1 MKLIL
6 YGFLSSEKIE
16 YRPADENLI
25 FRMTK
30 GYIYCVSNPSFKA
43 NIYKIGYTTMNL
55 QRRIN
60 SLYKTGVP
68 NKFIIHFAKKVN
80 KCRQSEQ
87 DIHMKLDKKR
97 INPCREFFNCTLS
110 SIKSLFDEIP
120 GVWWTEN
127 TIEKKET
134 QEVTDVR
141 PTRRKLNRKVKKSL
155 LKFNYKG

>member
-16 YRPADENLI
+16 YRPARENLI

-30 GYIYCVSNPSFKA
+30 GYIYCVSNPSFKT

-55 QRRIN
+55 QSRIN

-68 NKFIIHFAKKVN
+68 NKFVIHFAKKVN
-80 KCRQSEQ
+80 KCRMAER
-87 DIHMKLDKKR
+87 DIHLKLDKRR
-97 INPCREFFNCTLS
+97 INPSREFFLCPLS
-110 SIKSLFDEIP
+110 DIKSLFEEIP
-120 GVWWTEN
+120 GVWWSEHTV
-127 TIEKKET
+127 EKK
-134 QEVTDVR
+134 VTEDR